1 MSTLELKKIDVGG
14 LDVFVNP
21 CDLRKDVHTFI
32 DYMKNHSVKRATRSN
47 KLPKTDA
54 RRLAKLI
61 TDPDAPEKVE
71 NDKWWTWLMYVDS
84 IALRLGF
91 VNYDTEEEYTGYSRA
106 RYSLP
111 DNYIEYREKN
121 YNDFLSMSLL
131 DQERLLFETLITD
144 AGYDNNELF
153 QRSITGIL
161 DTFDSFGCATGV
173 LPHLNFV
180 RPRKTIFNI
189 LKGCQS
195 DVWYST
201 ASLVQY
207 LKTETPFFLI
217 PEKPPYKHEF
227 DKEKGRYCNFH
238 EGKRYS
244 GRQNSVS
251 PDDPDAFERVEG
263 RYVERF
269 LEGMPL
275 ILGYLSVAYDPSA
288 KDKAFP
294 SINRLKAF
302 RVNKSF
308 IRFMERKVSAPKITI
323 QPNFEIYVESEFY
336 PASVLK
342 ELSSFTDIIST
353 DTVAVLKLQKKK
365 AIEYLANNGS
375 VDIIEILRSLS
386 DMELPGNVCTELEN
400 WAGHS
405 DKFIVYSGFGLLEG
419 DSGQSVTDD
428 FTIETITPS
437 LRIVRDPEALFLEIE
452 KEEFAP
458 ILVRHSDKS
467 LKFLPDNVK
476 TIFLQKK
483 KKITGPKKKNPIV
496 LRRET
501 SITLYFP
508 SKSTLNALRSELLRI
523 KCPFKVDTA
532 AKTIAYLEQHK
543 GMVMNAIKTL
553 RKEFT
558 IKIEDI
564 TG

>member
-1 MSTLELKKIDVGG
+1 MSTLKLKKIDVSG

-47 KLPKTDA
+47 NLPKTDA

-61 TDPDAPEKVE
+61 TDPDALENVE
-71 NDKWWTWLMYVDS
+71 NDEWWTWLMYVDN
-84 IALRLGF
+84 IALSLGF
-91 VNYDTEEEYTGYSRA
+91 VGYDTEGEYMGYSSA
-106 RYSLP
+106 EPSFP

-121 YNDFLSMSLL
+121 YNDFLYMSLL

-144 AGYDNNELF
+144 AGYDNNELLR
-153 QRSITGIL
+153 RSITGIL
-161 DTFDSFGCATGV
+161 DTFVTFGCATGV

-201 ASLVQY
+201 ASLIQY
-207 LKTETPFFLI
+207 LKTENPFFLI
-217 PEKPPYKHEF
+217 PEIPPYKYEF
-227 DKEKGRYCNFH
+227 DKEKGRYCNFL
-238 EGKRYS
+238 EGKRSS
-244 GRQNSVS
+244 GRQNPVS

-275 ILGYLSVAYDPSA
+275 ILGYLSVAYDASA
-288 KDKAFP
+288 KNKAFP

-302 RVNKSF
+302 RINKSF

-323 QPNFEIYVESEFY
+323 QPNFEIFVESEFY
-336 PASVLK
+336 PVSVLK
-342 ELSSFTDIIST
+342 ELSSFTEIIST

-375 VDIIEILRSLS
+375 VDIIEILSNLS
-386 DMELPGNVCTELEN
+386 NMELPGNVRTELEN

-405 DKFIVYSGFGLLEG
+405 EKFIVYSGFGLLEG
-419 DSGQSVTDD
+419 DSGQSATDD

-452 KEEFAP
+452 RKKFAP
-458 ILVRHSDKS
+458 ILVRHSAKS
-467 LKFLPDNVK
+467 LKYLPDNVK
-476 TIFLQKK
+476 TIFSQKK
-483 KKITGPKKKNPIV
+483 KEITRPKKKKPIV
-496 LRRET
+496 LKRET

-508 SKSTLNALRSELLRI
+508 NESTLNALRKELIRI
-523 KCPFKVDTA
+523 KCPFKVDAA
-532 AKTIAYLEQHK
+532 AKTIVYLEQHK
-543 GMVMNAIKTL
+543 AMVMNAIKTL
-553 RKEFT
+553 KKDFS